1 MCNAYYL
8 VDNFFVIFYDGGEY
22 FIIIT
27 KQT

>member
-1 MCNAYYL
+1 MCNAYCL
-8 VDNFFVIFYDGGEY
+8 VDNFFGILCDGGEY